1 MRKAIKI
8 WYLKKAIKLTLWALK
23 KHVEGSL
30 EAEEALKYLKYFE
43 DELALLNKSY

>member
-8 WYLKKAIKLTLWALK
+8 WYLKKAIKLTLWALR

-30 EAEEALKYLKYFE
+30 EAKEALKYLKYFE